1 MRQYCSVCKAHYD
14 MLVVSETADDGVI
27 WLKCPNCQG
36 VLPHMPEPGEEVEP
50 APEEIDPE
58 RARPYSADEVYE
70 VGEVVHHRGWDD
82 YGVVTDKKAL
92 PGNRSVIIVRFMKS
106 GEIQLIEGASG

>member
-1 MRQYCSVCKAHYD
+1 
-14 MLVVSETADDGVI
+14 MLVVSETAEDGVI

-36 VLPHMPEPGEEVEP
+36 VLPHMPEPDEEVEAEP
-50 APEEIDPE
+50 EIDPD

-82 YGVVTDKKAL
+82 YGVVVAKEEL
-92 PGNRSVIIVRFMKS
+92 PGKRSVIKVRFAKS
-106 GEIQLIEGASG
+106 GEIQLIEGASD